1 MNNLQPKPYDI
12 AFLCGR
18 FQLIHKGF
26 KNSLQKYKKTYTNI
40 LSVCRFFVILF
51 LGGEVN
57 A

>member
-40 LSVCRFFVILF
+40 LNVCRFFVILF